1 MVCQVVAAPA
11 CTFRLESWTLHFAN
25 FYSCRHLDSIVAQHP
40 DREALVVPH
49 QNVRWS
55 YAEMM
60 ERANRLAARF
70 LDLGLAPGDRVGIW
84 APNCSEW
91 WVCRPLALVHRA

>member
-1 MVCQVVAAPA
+1 MSPSSPVARSPSHQ
-11 CTFRLESWTLHFAN
+11 LP
-25 FYSCRHLDSIVAQHP
+25 YRHLDSIASQNP

-49 QNVRWS
+49 QNVRWT

-91 WVCRPLALVHRA
+91 CVMR